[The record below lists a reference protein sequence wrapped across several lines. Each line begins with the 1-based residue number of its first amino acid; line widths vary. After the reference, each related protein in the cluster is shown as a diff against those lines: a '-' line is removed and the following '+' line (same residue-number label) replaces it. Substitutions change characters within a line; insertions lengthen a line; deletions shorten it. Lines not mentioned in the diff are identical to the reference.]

1 MEEELN
7 YVMVTFRSKEQPN
20 NLEVIYDE
28 VRTEN
33 QALDTQPVIQENK
46 KKAPLCTLFHLVA
59 AGLGIICAILVS
71 VVIALSIQLKTV
83 TSEWER
89 QNTGLTAQ
97 NLQLQ
102 KERTDLEKQTEELTR
117 ERDRLNW
124 TITAILGYDNFPVNT
139 HCPKKGEEKNVCK
152 PCLDNWILFQSNCYL
167 FMNDKYNWKTWKK
180 SREVCRQQN
189 SDLVVIES
197 QEEQEFVS
205 NHTEDYNDANHGY
218 WIGLNNNNVKET
230 WMWVDGSN
238 ITVTYWKPQ
247 QYSYIMTCV
256 LSLGRAD
263 PLASWHKSSCEM
275 KNRWICETRALIKPD

>member
-71 VVIALSIQLKTV
+71 VVIALSIQCKPPSIYLPVLKDCQGSLTVYNTVMLSCLTAVKTV

-139 HCPKKGEEKNVCK
+139 HCPKKVCK

-197 QEEQEFVS
+197 QEEQ
-205 NHTEDYNDANHGY
+205 A
-218 WIGLNNNNVKET
+218 
-230 WMWVDGSN
+230 
-238 ITVTYWKPQ
+238 
-247 QYSYIMTCV
+247 
-256 LSLGRAD
+256 R
-263 PLASWHKSSCEM
+263 
-275 KNRWICETRALIKPD
+275 LIL

>member
-7 YVMVTFRSKEQPN
+7 YVMVTFKSREKPN
-20 NLEVIYDE
+20 DLEVIYDE

-33 QALDTQPVIQENK
+33 QALDTQTVIQENK
-46 KKAPLCTLFHLVA
+46 KKAPLYTQLHLVA
-59 AGLGIICAILVS
+59 AGLGIICVILVS
-71 VVIALSIQLKTV
+71 VVIALSIHLKTV

-97 NLQLQ
+97 NLQLW
-102 KERTDLEKQTEELTR
+102 KEKTDLERQTEELTR
-117 ERDRLNW
+117 EKDGLNW
-124 TITAILGYDNFPVNT
+124 TITAILEYDNFPVNT
-139 HCPKKGEEKNVCK
+139 HCPKKVCK

-167 FMNDKYNWKTWKK
+167 FMNPKYTWKTWQK
-180 SREVCRQQN
+180 SREDCRQQN

-197 QEEQEFVS
+197 QEEQEFIS
-205 NHTEDYNDANHGY
+205 NHTEDYDDANHGY
-218 WIGLNNNNVKET
+218 WIGLNNNVKET

-238 ITVTYWKPQ
+238 ITVTYWKPD
-247 QYSYIMTCV
+247 QYSYRLTCV

-263 PLASWHKSSCEM
+263 PLASWRKSSCEM